1 MDKKVLC
8 AYLETCCRGR
18 ENAVSGRAL
27 EAAFQIREAELRRT
41 VDRLRRGGHLICAEE
56 TEYFYAVRMIEI
68 RAVIARLSGR

>member
-1 MDKKVLC
+1 MGENVLC

-18 ENAVSGRAL
+18 ENAVSGGEL
-27 EAAFQIREAELRRT
+27 EAAFQVREAELRRT
-41 VDRLRRGGHLICAEE
+41 VDRLRSRGHLICAGE

>member
-27 EAAFQIREAELRRT
+27 EAAFQVREAELRRT
-41 VDRLRRGGHLICAEE
+41 VDRLRSRGHLICAGE